1 MGGFLKRC
9 HLKAINLGDDHI
21 KGDDHI
27 MDKKSW
33 LQKLESMEQ
42 ERQDVDTPEED
53 ERGTWRDALEGRG
66 KYVIFGG
73 VGLFVFILLL
83 IIVSSGGGGNVDRDL
98 QDILTRLEVI
108 ETRIVGL
115 ENQESGRQ
123 QALVRMQ
130 GDFSIL
136 TMRVDKLSREM
147 KEAVAEETPR
157 PAQRQAATQQ
167 PRQEQ
172 PAQQP
177 ARPQQQAAASP
188 PAAPTPAPSPPQQER
203 PAASR
208 PVTHEVQPGETL
220 FRISRTYGVSVDDLR
235 RLNNISG
242 DRINPGQV
250 LTVRP

>member
-1 MGGFLKRC
+1 
-9 HLKAINLGDDHI
+9 
-21 KGDDHI
+21 

-42 ERQDVDTPEED
+42 ERQDVETPEDD

-73 VGLFVFILLL
+73 VGLFVFVILV
-83 IIVSSGGGGNVDRDL
+83 IIASSGGGGNVDRDL
-98 QDILTRLEVI
+98 QDILARLEVI

-147 KEAVAEETPR
+147 KEAVTEETPR
-157 PAQRQAATQQ
+157 PAAAQQ

-172 PAQQP
+172 PARQQPAQQP
-177 ARPQQQAAASP
+177 ARQQQQAAATP

-235 RLNNISG
+235 RLNNITG